1 MIYIEQFNAL
11 CMICI
16 IIMINTVYLIQTIVR
31 KNKNESLVQIIGLLN
46 KVCYDKIIFLKHC
59 I

>member
-1 MIYIEQFNAL
+1 MHYVWFVIF
-11 CMICI
+11 MK
-16 IIMINTVYLIQTIVR
+16 NTVYLIQSCK

-59 I
+59 L